1 MRACPSFPLLPSSRL
16 RGRSPWGLRGCCAA
30 RTGAA
35 RQRGV
40 AALEFALILSV
51 FLLVF
56 MGVVGLGGVMWAQQ
70 ILTGAASEG
79 ARAVLD
85 SGQTGAVDTTAGC
98 RVATNAMTW
107 MNASCTATRKTC
119 AWSSGGASPA
129 QCIAVSLQYSTANWP
144 LLASV
149 NTLSSSLWGTTWIP
163 TVLSANAVVQI
174 QGSS

>member
-1 MRACPSFPLLPSSRL
+1 MRARSSAHFQMRLACRLSYRL
-16 RGRSPWGLRGCCAA
+16 RGLAA
-30 RTGAA
+30 GAGAA

-56 MGVVGLGGVMWAQQ
+56 MGTVGLGGVMWAQQ
-70 ILTGAASEG
+70 ILTGAAAEG

-85 SGQTGAVDTTAGC
+85 SGQAGAVKTAEGC
-98 RVATNAMTW
+98 RVANQAVSW
-107 MNASCTATRKTC
+107 MQVTCAATTKAC
-119 AWSSGGASPA
+119 AWSSGAAGPA
-129 QCIAVSLQYSTANWP
+129 LCVAVSLQYSTAGWP

-163 TVLSANAVVQI
+163 AVLRANAVVQI

>member
-1 MRACPSFPLLPSSRL
+1 MRASRFIPLRANLPRRLRAVSSRMD
-16 RGRSPWGLRGCCAA
+16 
-30 RTGAA
+30 AA

-56 MGVVGLGGVMWAQQ
+56 MGIVGLGGVMWAQQ

-85 SGQTGAVDTTAGC
+85 SGQAGAVKTTEGC
-98 RVATNAMTW
+98 RVANNAVSW
-107 MNASCTATRKTC
+107 MQVTCAATTKTC
-119 AWSSGGASPA
+119 AWPSGAATPA
-129 QCIAVSLQYSTANWP
+129 QCIAISLQYSTADWP
-144 LLASV
+144 LLKSV
-149 NTLSSSLWGTTWIP
+149 NTLSNSLWGSTWIP
-163 TVLSANAVVQI
+163 AVLSANAVVQI

>member
-1 MRACPSFPLLPSSRL
+1 MHARPSTIFRMRLACRLSS
-16 RGRSPWGLRGCCAA
+16 SPRARAA
-30 RTGAA
+30 VAVGAGA
-35 RQRGV
+35 VRQRGV

-56 MGVVGLGGVMWAQQ
+56 MGIVGLGGVMWAQQ
-70 ILTGAASEG
+70 VLTGAAAEG

-85 SGQTGAVDTTAGC
+85 SGQAGAVKTAEGC
-98 RVATNAMTW
+98 RVANKAASWMQVTCAATTN
-107 MNASCTATRKTC
+107 TC

-129 QCIAVSLQYSTANWP
+129 QCVAVSLRYSTAGWP
-144 LLASV
+144 LLALV